1 VQLLMSFLETKS
13 TKAVDPVWPALDP
26 ADRDEIVTA
35 LARLIAKAVARNEA
49 DVDQEVRDE

>member
-13 TKAVDPVWPALDP
+13 TKAGDPVWPALDP
-26 ADRDEIVTA
+26 ADRDEIVLA
-35 LARLIAKAVARNEA
+35 LARLIAKAVTRNEA